1 MNTRTLFSPK
11 VSIRN
16 VTISALC
23 VIMCLT
29 ATAFALENSLE
40 KMSQAS
46 EDVMAL
52 VQELQEKM
60 YAEEG
65 KLTFF
70 LQI

>member
-1 MNTRTLFSPK
+1 M
-11 VSIRN
+11 
-16 VTISALC
+16 
-23 VIMCLT
+23 MCLT

-40 KMSQAS
+40 KMNKAS
-46 EDVMAL
+46 ENVMAL

-65 KLTFF
+65 KFTFF

>member
-1 MNTRTLFSPK
+1 M
-11 VSIRN
+11 
-16 VTISALC
+16 
-23 VIMCLT
+23 MCLT

-65 KLTFF
+65 KFTFF
-70 LQI
+70 PTNLIL